1 MKDQISL
8 IESFKIHKGGF
19 ADLVLKETYFSTL
32 KILKFMTSTS
42 MLLSLNAAMVVVFGF
57 FLYSSRIMPDLLLAA
72 FLVTFGVYG
81 LNKVTD
87 KTEDSINRPET
98 LPKNSGYYVVF
109 SVASMLIGFLIGL
122 LEGIMALTVLFAPMI
137 IGVFYSVRFSKSI
150 PRLKE
155 IIGVKSLAVAA
166 SWALTGSLLP
176 DSFFSAKLDA
186 IVIVFT
192 YIFIRIFV
200 GTILFDV
207 LDKKGDLASGVNTIP
222 IRLGRDKTKR
232 LLIFVNSF
240 GMILLVYC
248 LATGILIQ
256 FLPALLFGVLYG
268 YLAIWFFF
276 KDNCKRFTAG
286 LMLDA
291 EWLPII
297 IIAGLLIR

>member
-1 MKDQISL
+1 MKDQISH
-8 IESFKIHKGGF
+8 IESHKTHKGGF
-19 ADLVLKETYFSTL
+19 ADLILKETYFSAL

-42 MLLSLNAAMVVVFGF
+42 ILLSLNAAMVVVFGF

-87 KTEDSINRPET
+87 KNEDSINRPET
-98 LPKNSGYYVVF
+98 VPKNSGYYVLF
-109 SVASMLIGFLIGL
+109 SIASMLIGFLIGL
-122 LEGIMALTVLFAPMI
+122 LEGIIAFTVLFAPII
-137 IGVFYSVRFSKSI
+137 IGVIYSLRLSKSI

-155 IIGVKSLAVAA
+155 IIGVKSLAVATI
-166 SWALTGSLLP
+166 WALTGSLLP
-176 DSFFSAKLDA
+176 NSILTAKRDA
-186 IVIVFT
+186 SVVVFT

-207 LDKKGDLASGVNTIP
+207 LDKKGDLASGINTIP
-222 IRLGRDKTKR
+222 IRLGRYKTKK

-248 LATGILIQ
+248 LATGIFIQ

-276 KDNCKRFTAG
+276 KDNCKRFTAE

-297 IIAGLLIR
+297 IITGLLIR

>member
-1 MKDQISL
+1 VKNQSSH
-8 IESFKIHKGGF
+8 IESFKTHKGDF
-19 ADLVLKETYFSTL
+19 ANLSLKETYFSAL
-32 KILKFMTSTS
+32 KILKFITSTS
-42 MLLSLNAAMVVVFGF
+42 MLLSLNAAMVVVFGY

-87 KTEDSINRPET
+87 KNEDSINRPET
-98 LPKNSGYYVVF
+98 VPKNSSYYIVF
-109 SVASMLIGFLIGL
+109 SIASMLIGFLIGL
-122 LEGIMALTVLFAPMI
+122 LEGIIAFTVLFTPMI
-137 IGVFYSVRFSKSI
+137 IGVIYSVRLSKSI

-155 IIGVKSLAVAA
+155 IIGAKSLAVAA

-176 DSFFSAKLDA
+176 NSLFTAKLDA
-186 IVIVFT
+186 TIIIFI
-192 YIFIRIFV
+192 YIFIRVFV

-222 IRLGRDKTKR
+222 IRLGRDKTKK
-232 LLIFVNSF
+232 LLMFVNSF
-240 GMILLVYC
+240 GMILIVYC
-248 LATGILIQ
+248 LATGILTQ
-256 FLPALLFGVLYG
+256 FLPALLFGVLFG

-276 KDNCKRFTAG
+276 KDNCKRFTAT

-297 IIAGLLIR
+297 IITGLLIR

>member
-1 MKDQISL
+1 VKDQISH
-8 IESFKIHKGGF
+8 IESHKTHKGGF
-19 ADLVLKETYFSTL
+19 ADLILKETYFSAL

-42 MLLSLNAAMVVVFGF
+42 ILLSLNAAMVVVFGF

-87 KTEDSINRPET
+87 KNEDSINRPET
-98 LPKNSGYYVVF
+98 VPKNSGYYVLF
-109 SVASMLIGFLIGL
+109 SIASMLIGFLIGL
-122 LEGIMALTVLFAPMI
+122 LEGIIAFTVLFAPII
-137 IGVFYSVRFSKSI
+137 IGVIYSLRLSKSI

-155 IIGVKSLAVAA
+155 IIGVKSLAVATI
-166 SWALTGSLLP
+166 WALTGSLLP
-176 DSFFSAKLDA
+176 NSILTAKRDA
-186 IVIVFT
+186 SVVVFT

-207 LDKKGDLASGVNTIP
+207 LDKKGDLASGINTIP
-222 IRLGRDKTKR
+222 IRLGRYKTKK

-248 LATGILIQ
+248 LATGIFIQ

-276 KDNCKRFTAG
+276 KDNCKRFTAE

-297 IIAGLLIR
+297 IITGLLIR

>member
-1 MKDQISL
+1 
-8 IESFKIHKGGF
+8 
-19 ADLVLKETYFSTL
+19 V
-32 KILKFMTSTS
+32 
-42 MLLSLNAAMVVVFGF
+42 
-57 FLYSSRIMPDLLLAA
+57 PDLLLAA

-87 KTEDSINRPET
+87 KKEDSINRPET
-98 LPKNSGYYVVF
+98 VPKTSSYYVVF
-109 SVASMLIGFLIGL
+109 SVASMIIGFLIGL
-122 LEGIMALTVLFAPMI
+122 LEGIIAFTVLFAPII
-137 IGVFYSVRFSKSI
+137 IGVIYSVRLSKSI

-166 SWALTGSLLP
+166 TWALTSSLLP
-176 DSFFSAKLDA
+176 NSMFVAKLDA
-186 IVIVFT
+186 TIIVFT
-192 YIFIRIFV
+192 YIFIRVFV
-200 GTILFDV
+200 GTILCDV
-207 LDKKGDLASGVNTIP
+207 LDKKIDLASGINTIP
-222 IRLGRDKTKR
+222 IRLGRDKTKK
-232 LLIFVNSF
+232 LLIVVNSF

-248 LATGILIQ
+248 LATGTLIQ

-276 KDNCKRFTAG
+276 KDDCKRFTAT